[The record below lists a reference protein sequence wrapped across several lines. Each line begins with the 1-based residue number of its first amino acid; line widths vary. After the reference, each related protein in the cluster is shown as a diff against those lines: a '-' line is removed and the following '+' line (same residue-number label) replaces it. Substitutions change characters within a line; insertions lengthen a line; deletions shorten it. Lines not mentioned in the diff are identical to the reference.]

1 MLVFVSMISTGC
13 YSYVPARMENIEPGQ
28 AVRLR
33 LTPEEADRLDSVRM
47 TDETVMDGIV
57 VDRSN
62 GELLVDTRVGTV
74 DPMRRT
80 QILHQRVN
88 VPFGEI
94 RDVELRERD
103 RLKTG
108 AAVGGVALVVGIG
121 VAAALQGGSGGR
133 PIDGEGP
140 AEFRYPFI
148 LRLPFSF

>member
-1 MLVFVSMISTGC
+1 MLVFVSMISAGC

-33 LTPEEADRLDSVRM
+33 LTPEEADRLNSVRM

-62 GELLVDTRVGTV
+62 SELMVDTRVGTA
-74 DPMRRT
+74 DPMRQTRM
-80 QILHQRVN
+80 LHQRVN
-88 VPFGEI
+88 VPFGQI

-103 RLKTG
+103 KLKTV

-133 PIDGEGP
+133 PIDGNGP
-140 AEFRYPFI
+140 PEFHGYPL
-148 LRLPFSF
+148 LRVPFSF